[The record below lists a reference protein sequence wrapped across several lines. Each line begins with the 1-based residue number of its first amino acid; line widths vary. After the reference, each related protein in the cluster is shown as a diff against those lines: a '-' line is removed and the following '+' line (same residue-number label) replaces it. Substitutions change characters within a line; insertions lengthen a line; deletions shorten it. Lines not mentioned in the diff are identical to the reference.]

1 MRISKTALWL
11 SVLVAFLVLIASSA
25 GLFLKS
31 LYAMETMS
39 WTVQAYGQDI
49 ANIVAAAALF
59 IAVYFVSKGSVK
71 AFLVWIGVLIA
82 LIYPY
87 IIYAFAIHFNSLF
100 LVYVA
105 IVGLSFYTLVGS
117 LMHLHLDNLQP
128 SFAATTKA
136 RPVSVFLLLVAVLFA
151 LLWLSEDIPA
161 LLTGKIPPSVTEN
174 GLLTN
179 PVHVLDLGLLLP
191 GMIITGVLL
200 WRRKLLGYLLAI
212 PLLVFNILTGTAILV
227 IFLVMSMK
235 GMPTSVGVEAFIAII
250 IVVSLVLSVLYLRE
264 VNEQRRE
271 GLLNERKEQT

>member
-31 LYAMETMS
+31 LYARETMS
-39 WTVQAYGQDI
+39 WTGQTFGQDI
-49 ANIVAAAALF
+49 ANLVAAVALF
-59 IAVYFVSKGSVK
+59 IAVYFVNKGSVK
-71 AFLVWIGVLIA
+71 AFLVWIGVLLA
-82 LIYPY
+82 LLYAY
-87 IIYAFAIHFNSLF
+87 VIYAFDIHFNSLF

-105 IVGLSFYTLVGS
+105 IVGLSFYALVGS
-117 LMHLHLDNLQP
+117 MIHLHLDNLQP
-128 SFAATTKA
+128 YFAATTKA

-191 GMIITGVLL
+191 AMIITSILL

-212 PLLVFNILTGTAILV
+212 PLLVFSVLTGIGILTT
-227 IFLVMSMK
+227 FLAMSRE
-235 GMPTSVGVEAFIAII
+235 GVPTSVGIEAFIAII
-250 IVVSLVLSVLYLRE
+250 IVVSLVLSVLFLRG
-264 VNEQRRE
+264 V
-271 GLLNERKEQT
+271 K

>member
-1 MRISKTALWL
+1 MKISKTALWL
-11 SVLVAFLVLIASSA
+11 SVLIAFLVLIASSA

-31 LYAMETMS
+31 LYARETMS

-87 IIYAFAIHFNSLF
+87 IIYAFDIHFNSLF

-105 IVGLSFYTLVGS
+105 IVGLSFYTLAGS

-161 LLTGKIPPSVTEN
+161 LLTGKIPQTVMES
-174 GLLTN
+174 GLLTS
-179 PVHVLDLGLLLP
+179 PVHVLDLGLYLP
-191 GMIITGVLL
+191 AMIITAILL
-200 WRRKLLGYLLAI
+200 WRRKLLGYILAI
-212 PLLVFNILTGTAILV
+212 PLLVFNILTGIGIVAAQ
-227 IFLVMSMK
+227 FAASSK
-235 GMPTSVGVEAFIAII
+235 GLAASLGVELFIAAIV
-250 IVVSLVLSVLYLRE
+250 VVSLVLSVLFLRE
-264 VNEQRRE
+264 V
-271 GLLNERKEQT
+271 K

>member
-31 LYAMETMS
+31 LYARETMS
-39 WTVQAYGQDI
+39 WTGQTFGQDI
-49 ANIVAAAALF
+49 ANLVAAVALF
-59 IAVYFVSKGSVK
+59 IAVYFVNKGSVK
-71 AFLVWIGVLIA
+71 AFLVWIGVLLA
-82 LIYPY
+82 LLYAY
-87 IIYAFAIHFNSLF
+87 VIYAFDIHFNSLF

-105 IVGLSFYTLVGS
+105 IVGLSFYALVGS
-117 LMHLHLDNLQP
+117 MIHLHLDNLQP
-128 SFAATTKA
+128 YFVATTKA

-191 GMIITGVLL
+191 AMIITSILL

-212 PLLVFNILTGTAILV
+212 PLLVFSILTGIGILTT
-227 IFLVMSMK
+227 FLAMSRE
-235 GMPTSVGVEAFIAII
+235 GVPTSVGIEAFIAII
-250 IVVSLVLSVLYLRE
+250 IVVSLVLSVLFLRG
-264 VNEQRRE
+264 V
-271 GLLNERKEQT
+271 K